1 MRLITQSIILLVCGL
16 ICHSAILKCRCL
28 RTSQR
33 VDESLIRTVEE
44 LPPRPYCAKDEIIVT
59 LKDNKKVCLDPTHK
73 FTKAVLASMK
83 KNSGKPAKVRTTTAT
98 TTTTTA
104 ATSPSTSS

>member
-1 MRLITQSIILLVCGL
+1 ISSSSSSATRMNPAIQSIVLLVCVAVCTGA
-16 ICHSAILKCRCL
+16 SKFLKCRCL

-73 FTKAVLASMK
+73 FTKMNKASHCDKTEINMQLK
-83 KNSGKPAKVRTTTAT
+83 
-98 TTTTTA
+98 
-104 ATSPSTSS
+104 

>member
-1 MRLITQSIILLVCGL
+1 MSLRTIAANAGLKNLEMFLVDLKKYINCMLLLIVIYR
-16 ICHSAILKCRCL
+16 AILKCRCL

-73 FTKAVLASMK
+73 FTKMNKGSYCDKTEINIQLK
-83 KNSGKPAKVRTTTAT
+83 
-98 TTTTTA
+98 
-104 ATSPSTSS
+104 